1 MPTISAHFKHLVRP
15 GVVAARSALLAAREL
30 RSRDGSAKLLLFQLR
45 DQIAQKIAKTIP
57 SDWKEFRDI
66 RLEFSTDWFSMRAA
80 NWDRLIVP
88 SLRGKQR
95 PRILEIGSWEGLSAC
110 FLAFRIPQAEITCVD
125 TWEGSDEHEGLHN
138 IAAVEKRFDSNVS
151 QFQGTI
157 LKRKTSSSAFLKSN
171 TTKFDLIYIDGS
183 HHFSDVLSD
192 AFMAFNALSSG
203 GFLVFDD
210 YLWEDYEN
218 PLHNPG
224 RAINIFYRHFG
235 RQLKVLSVGHQVF
248 LVKR

>member
-1 MPTISAHFKHLVRP
+1 
-15 GVVAARSALLAAREL
+15 VAARAFLLAAGEL

-45 DQIAQKIAKTIP
+45 DQMAQKIGKTIP
-57 SDWKEFRDI
+57 ADWQDFRESN
-66 RLEFSTDWFSMRAA
+66 LEFSTDWFSMRAA
-80 NWDRLIVP
+80 NWDRVVVP
-88 SLRGKQR
+88 LLLSRQS

-125 TWEGSDEHEGLHN
+125 TWEGSDEHEGVHN
-138 IAAVEKRFDSNVS
+138 IAAVEKRFNSNVS
-151 QFQGTI
+151 QFQGAI
-157 LKRKTSSSAFLKSN
+157 VKRKESSSDFLKSN
-171 TTKFDLIYIDGS
+171 TIKFDLIYIDGS

-192 AFMAFNALSSG
+192 AFMAFSALSSG
-203 GFLVFDD
+203 GLLVFDD